1 MPFRWDAKEHVAQG
15 RYVIKWLTLV
25 TPVAA
30 AIGAA
35 CALFL
40 WSLEQ
45 ATQIRFNHPNLLFF
59 LPLAG
64 VVLTVLYQQ
73 IGKTAEGGNNL
84 IMDQI
89 HEPGGGVPSRMAPL
103 ILVATVLTHLFGGS
117 AGREGTAVQ
126 MGGSIASTFG
136 RWFRLNKQ
144 EIRIMLM
151 AGIAGGFGAV
161 FGTPLAGAVFAMEV
175 LLVGR
180 MSYEALIPCLIAS
193 LVADQTSA
201 LLGIRHTSYQITSV
215 FQSVSH
221 TAHLDPVLLAK
232 VALASIAFGLASVLF
247 AELQHSIQHLF
258 KALIRWPLLRPAI
271 GGCIIIGLVYLLGT
285 RDYLGL
291 SVSAPDPHAIT
302 ISSCF
307 KPNGATDWSW
317 WWKILFTAITLGCGF
332 KGGEVTP
339 LFFIGASLGNLFA
352 RLLDASAQTDLFA
365 GLGFVAVFA
374 GATNTPLACTIM
386 GIELFGSGAMIYIAV
401 ACYLAYLFSGHTG
414 IYLSQRI
421 AVPKTATPLLP
432 PGASLRTT
440 REMAPHFTSRFVD
453 ILKTPA
459 AVFEN
464 LPEQKKYKTKG
475 EQAMPTRHRVVSK
488 EIGQLRIYMTP
499 REKRKGKGLRQKL
512 FGKALYQEII
522 AAAKQAGI
530 LNATAHRTHYGYSG
544 DGKIQAAGMS
554 DIENSSLNLCV
565 ELISPRSELELFV
578 KTHGELLKDKVLVY
592 KHMEHWDISQQ
603 GITVVQSNA
612 EELDADL
619 PPEEQQQV

>member
-1 MPFRWDAKEHVAQG
+1 MLFRWDLKEHVAQG
-15 RYVIKWLTLV
+15 RYVFKWLALV
-25 TPVAA
+25 IPVAA

-35 CALFL
+35 CAFFL

-45 ATQIRFNHPNLLFF
+45 VTLIRFNNPNLLFF

-64 VVLTVLYQQ
+64 VVMAFIYQW
-73 IGKTAEGGNNL
+73 IGKSAEGGNNL

-89 HEPGGGVPSRMAPL
+89 HEPGGGVPARMAPL
-103 ILVATVLTHLFGGS
+103 ILVATLVTHLFGGS

-136 RWFRLNKQ
+136 RWFRLKR
-144 EIRIMLM
+144 EDTRILLM

-180 MSYEALIPCLIAS
+180 MSYEALIPCLIAGI
-193 LVADQTSA
+193 VADQTSA
-201 LLGIRHTSYQITSV
+201 LLGIRHTSFHITSV
-215 FQSVSH
+215 FQPLSH
-221 TAHLDPVLLAK
+221 PATIDPILLAK

-258 KALIRWPLLRPAI
+258 QSLIRWPLLRPAV
-271 GGCIIIGLVYLLGT
+271 GGVMVIGLVYLVGT

-291 SVSAPDPHAIT
+291 SASSLDSHAVT

-307 KPNGATDWSW
+307 TPNGATDWSW
-317 WWKILFTAITLGCGF
+317 WWKILFTAITLGSGF
-332 KGGEVTP
+332 RGGEVTP

-352 RLLDASAQTDLFA
+352 RLLDATAQTDLFA

-421 AVPKTATPLLP
+421 AVPKTMAPLMTPE
-432 PGASLRTT
+432 ASLRTT
-440 REMAPHFTSRFVD
+440 REMSPGFGKGLVA
-453 ILKTPA
+453 ILKTSSS
-459 AVFEN
+459 VFQN
-464 LPEQKKYKTKG
+464 
-475 EQAMPTRHRVVSK
+475 
-488 EIGQLRIYMTP
+488 
-499 REKRKGKGLRQKL
+499 
-512 FGKALYQEII
+512 
-522 AAAKQAGI
+522 
-530 LNATAHRTHYGYSG
+530 
-544 DGKIQAAGMS
+544 MS
-554 DIENSSLNLCV
+554 DHKNV
-565 ELISPRSELELFV
+565 RR
-578 KTHGELLKDKVLVY
+578 K
-592 KHMEHWDISQQ
+592 
-603 GITVVQSNA
+603 
-612 EELDADL
+612 EEK
-619 PPEEQQQV
+619 